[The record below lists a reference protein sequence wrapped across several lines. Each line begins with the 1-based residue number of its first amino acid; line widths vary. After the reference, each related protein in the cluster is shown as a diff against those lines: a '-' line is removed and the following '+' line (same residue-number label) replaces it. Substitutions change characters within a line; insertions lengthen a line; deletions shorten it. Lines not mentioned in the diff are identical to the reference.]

1 MTTQEA
7 RQLIGIRFKT
17 RDERT
22 GVEYDTSI
30 TDVKT
35 PFGNTLIQVM
45 SPHPRVWFKPNQ
57 EEQTQITNAIHEKNR
72 QPAA

>member
-7 RQLIGIRFKT
+7 RQLIGIQFRT

-22 GVEYDTSI
+22 GTEYPVTI
-30 TDVKT
+30 ADVKT
-35 PFGNTLIQVM
+35 PYGNTVV
-45 SPHPRVWFKPNQ
+45 RVSDDGPWFKPNPA
-57 EEQTQITNAIHEKNR
+57 EQFQITNELHEKNR

>member
-7 RQLIGIRFKT
+7 RQLIGIQFRT

-22 GVEYDTSI
+22 GTEYLVTI
-30 TDVKT
+30 ADVKT
-35 PFGNTLIQVM
+35 PYGNTVV
-45 SPHPRVWFKPNQ
+45 RVSDDGPWFKPNPA
-57 EEQTQITNAIHEKNR
+57 EQFQITNELHEKNR